1 MTDKCRQCKYCKESM
16 DTWTYMPF
24 HYCFLNKK
32 SRKEIDECERYKDKY
47 TIADYFSETAFGWF
61 IVLIIII
68 INIILHI

>member
-1 MTDKCRQCKYCKESM
+1 
-16 DTWTYMPF
+16 
-24 HYCFLNKK
+24 LNKK